1 MVFIKI
7 KIENKQSFFGKK
19 VARNCLK
26 DQFQSY
32 IIKPGGKLKISGKN

>member
-1 MVFIKI
+1 MYFKEMPALYGIKI

-26 DQFQSY
+26 DQFQ
-32 IIKPGGKLKISGKN
+32 